1 MRIVLVD
8 ERISEKIE
16 RSLLKA
22 GLQPVRLPKDACLGE
37 AVRSHPDT
45 LLFHHEGQIITTAD
59 YCDGAAYIFSDIRE
73 YCPEVKISFT
83 ADLRGPKYPLDCSMN
98 ALVIGDK
105 IFCNTMTVSD
115 GIKEYARS
123 SGLQLVHTSQ
133 GYPACVTLTFG
144 GRAITSDE
152 GIACRLREKGVETLL
167 ISQGHIS
174 LPPHEYGFIGGA
186 SLVYDN
192 RVCFFGNIDL
202 HPDAERIKAFIR
214 EADFDAISL
223 SDEKLTDFG
232 GGILL

>member
-8 ERISEKIE
+8 ERISERIE

-22 GLQPVRLPKDACLGE
+22 GLQPIRLPKDPCLGE

-45 LLFHHEGQIITTAD
+45 LLFHHGGQIITTAD

-83 ADLRGPKYPLDCSMN
+83 ADRRGPKYPLDCSMN
-98 ALVIGDK
+98 ALVIGDN
-105 IFCNTMTVSD
+105 IFCNTRTVSE
-115 GIKEYARS
+115 GIKEYAES
-123 SGLQLVHTSQ
+123 AGLQLVHTNQ
-133 GYPACVTLTFG
+133 GYPACVTLAFG
-144 GRAITSDE
+144 GLAITSDE
-152 GIACRLREKGVETLL
+152 GMAYTLRERGVETLL

-192 RVCFFGNIDL
+192 KVCFFGNPDL
-202 HPDAERIKAFIR
+202 HPDAERIKAFIKS
-214 EADFDAISL
+214 AGFDAVSL